1 LNGPLHVAVSG
12 AGGLVGGALCRAL
25 AAEGHRVLRLV
36 RRPSEHDAE
45 VFWDP
50 FAGQI
55 DATRLEGVHAMV
67 HLAGENVAA
76 GRWNATRKTRIR
88 TSRVDGTTL
97 IARTLAG
104 LKRRPTVLVN
114 ASAIGYYGDRG
125 DERLDETSPPGT
137 GFLAETCLAWED
149 SVEDARSAGLRVP
162 LLRIGVVLDADGG
175 ALQRMLTP
183 FRLGLGGRIGN
194 GRQFMSW
201 IALADLVRVI
211 RRAIDDDTLDG
222 PINAVAP
229 HPLRNREF
237 TRVMGRVLRR
247 PTPFPLPAWAVRL
260 LMGEMGRELL
270 LASSRVLPARL
281 QSIDFAF
288 LHEDPESAL
297 RSILGRP

>member
-1 LNGPLHVAVSG
+1 VNGPLRVAVSG
-12 AGGLVGGALCRAL
+12 AGGLVGRALCRAL
-25 AAEGHRVLRLV
+25 DADGHRVLRLV
-36 RRPSEHDAE
+36 RRPSEHEAE
-45 VFWDP
+45 VSWDP
-50 FAGQI
+50 SSGQI
-55 DATRLEGVHAMV
+55 EATRLEGVHAMV

-76 GRWNATRKTRIR
+76 GRWNARRKTRIR

-137 GFLAETCLAWED
+137 GFLAETCVAWEE
-149 SVEDARSAGLRVP
+149 SVEAARSVGLRVP
-162 LLRIGVVLDADGG
+162 LLRIGVVLDAAGG
-175 ALQRMLTP
+175 ALRRMLTP

-194 GRQFMSW
+194 GRQYMSW

-211 RRAIDDDTLDG
+211 RRAIDDDALDG
-222 PINAVAP
+222 PVNAVAP
-229 HPLRNREF
+229 RPLRNREF

-247 PTPFPLPAWAVRL
+247 PTPLPLPAWAVRL

-281 QSIDFAF
+281 ESIDFAF
-288 LHEDPESAL
+288 RHEDPESAL